1 MSQEMLSWHL
11 WGLILDS
18 HCQFASARIKLLF
31 PVVTFTT
38 ESTYHCTF
46 LSPPPFLFFFIDLW
60 GPSQLSSLPPK
71 TKQNKNKEPGVC
83 SRPNNP
89 LTYTVSTANTHPG
102 MPAKQEASPV
112 RALTHTASQLPKNC
126 LCVNQWIPV

>member
-11 WGLILDS
+11 WGLFLDP

-31 PVVTFTT
+31 SVMTFTT

-71 TKQNKNKEPGVC
+71 TKQNKNKEPGAC
-83 SRPNNP
+83 SQPNNP
-89 LTYTVSTANTHPG
+89 LTYTVSTASRVPRH
-102 MPAKQEASPV
+102 ASKAGGQPSKGSD
-112 RALTHTASQLPKNC
+112 TASQLSKNC
-126 LCVNQWIPV
+126 LCVNQWIPA